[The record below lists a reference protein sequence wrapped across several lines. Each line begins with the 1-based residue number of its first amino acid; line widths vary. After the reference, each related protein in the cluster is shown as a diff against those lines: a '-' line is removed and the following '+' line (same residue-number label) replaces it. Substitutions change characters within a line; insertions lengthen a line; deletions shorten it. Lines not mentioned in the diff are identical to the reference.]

1 MKFLF
6 DLFPVILF
14 FIVYKIADG
23 HQDAA
28 HALAVQYMGGLISG
42 GNVTPDQAPIML
54 ASAVGIVATVLQILY
69 LLARGRKVDGML
81 WLSLGVI
88 VVTGGATIYFHDENF
103 IKWKPTILY
112 WAFALALFVAQVGF
126 RNNLM
131 RKVMEA
137 QIKLPDA
144 VWAKV
149 GYAWMTFF
157 AAIGVLNLVMAF
169 IVFKG
174 NTGAWVNFKLFG
186 ITGIFFAF
194 IVAQTLMLSKHMEI
208 DDQEQPQGH
217 GKGDA

>member
-14 FIVYKIADG
+14 FIAYKLGMSRPEAA
-23 HQDAA
+23 QALAA
-28 HALAVQYMGGLISG
+28 HYLGGIVAGGAV
-42 GNVTPDQAPIML
+42 TADQAPIMIATAL
-54 ASAVGIVATVLQILY
+54 AIVATVLQIGY
-69 LLARGRKVDGML
+69 LLVRGRKVDGML

-112 WAFALALFVAQVGF
+112 WAFALALLIAQVGF
-126 RNNLM
+126 KNNLM

-144 VWAKV
+144 VWARV
-149 GYAWMTFF
+149 GYAWMAFF
-157 AAIGVLNLVMAF
+157 AAMGVLNLLMAF

-174 NTGAWVNFKLFG
+174 DTGAWVSFKLFG
-186 ITGIFFAF
+186 FTGIFFAF
-194 IVAQTLMLSKHMEI
+194 VVIQTLMLAKHI
-208 DDQEQPQGH
+208 QE
-217 GKGDA
+217 DA

>member
-14 FIVYKIADG
+14 FIVYKFADG
-23 HQDAA
+23 HQEAA
-28 HALAVQYMGGLISG
+28 HALALQYMGGLISG
-42 GNVTPDQAPIML
+42 GNVSAEQAPIML
-54 ASAVGIVATVLQILY
+54 ASAVGIIATILQILY

-88 VVTGGATIYFHDENF
+88 VVTGGATIYFHDQTF
-103 IKWKPTILY
+103 IMWKPTILY

-126 RNNLM
+126 GNNLM

-137 QIKLPDA
+137 QIRLPDG
-144 VWAKV
+144 VWTKV

-157 AAIGVLNLVMAF
+157 AALGVLNLVMAF

-194 IVAQTLMLSKHMEI
+194 IVIQTLMLSKYIEE
-208 DDQEQPQGH
+208 QEQPQGH

>member
-6 DLFPVILF
+6 DLLPVILF
-14 FIVYKIADG
+14 FIVYKFADG
-23 HQDAA
+23 HQEAA
-28 HALAVQYMGGLISG
+28 HALAVQTMGGLISG
-42 GNVTPDQAPIML
+42 GSVTAEQSPIML
-54 ASAVGIVATVLQILY
+54 ATLVGIVATVLQILY

-88 VVTGGATIYFHDENF
+88 LVTGGATIYFHDQTF
-103 IKWKPTILY
+103 IMWKPTILY

-137 QIKLPDA
+137 QIRLPDA
-144 VWAKV
+144 VWARV
-149 GYAWMTFF
+149 GYAWMGFF

-169 IVFKG
+169 VVFKG

-194 IVAQTLMLSKHMEI
+194 IVVQTLMLSKYIEEH
-208 DDQEQPQGH
+208 EQPQG
-217 GKGDA
+217 KGDA

>member
-14 FIVYKIADG
+14 FIVYKFADG
-23 HQDAA
+23 HQEAA

-42 GNVTPDQAPIML
+42 GNITPEQAPIML
-54 ASAVGIVATVLQILY
+54 ASFVGIVATVLQILY

-88 VVTGGATIYFHDENF
+88 VVTGGATIYFHDQTF
-103 IKWKPTILY
+103 IMWKPTILY
-112 WAFALALFVAQVGF
+112 WVFALALFVAQVGF

-137 QIKLPDA
+137 QIRLPDA
-144 VWAKV
+144 VWARV

-174 NTGAWVNFKLFG
+174 NTSAWVNFKLFG

-194 IVAQTLMLSKHMEI
+194 IIVQTLMLSKYIE
-208 DDQEQPQGH
+208 DQEQPGH

>member
-6 DLFPVILF
+6 DLLPVILF
-14 FIVYKIADG
+14 FIVYKFADG
-23 HQDAA
+23 HQEAA

-42 GNVTPDQAPIML
+42 GNVTPEQAPIML
-54 ASAVGIVATVLQILY
+54 ASLVGIVATVLQILY

-81 WLSLGVI
+81 WMSLGVI
-88 VVTGGATIYFHDENF
+88 VVTGGATIYFHDESF

-112 WAFALALFVAQVGF
+112 WVFALALFVAQVGF

-137 QIKLPDA
+137 QIRLPDA

-194 IVAQTLMLSKHMEI
+194 IIVQTLMLSKYIE
-208 DDQEQPQGH
+208 DQEQPGR

>member
-14 FIVYKIADG
+14 FVVFKLGEG
-23 HQDAA
+23 HQEAA
-28 HALAVQYMGGLISG
+28 HALALQYMGGLING
-42 GNVTPDQAPIML
+42 GNVTPEQSPIML
-54 ASAVGIVATVLQILY
+54 ATAVGIVATVLQIVY

-88 VVTGGATIYFHDENF
+88 TVMGGATIYFHDQTF
-103 IKWKPTILY
+103 ILWKPTILY

-137 QIKLPDA
+137 QIKLPDS
-144 VWAKV
+144 VWNRV
-149 GYAWMTFF
+149 GFAWMAFF
-157 AAIGVLNLVMAF
+157 AAMGVLNLVMAF

-174 NTGAWVNFKLFG
+174 NTSAWVSFKLFG
-186 ITGIFFAF
+186 FTGIFFAF
-194 IVAQTLMLSKHMEI
+194 VVVQTLLLSKHMEA
-208 DDQEQPQGH
+208 QEQEQ
-217 GKGDA
+217 GDA

>member
-14 FIVYKIADG
+14 FIVYKFADG
-23 HQDAA
+23 HQEAA
-28 HALAVQYMGGLISG
+28 HALALQYMGGLISG
-42 GNVTPDQAPIML
+42 GNMSADQSPIML
-54 ASAVGIVATVLQILY
+54 ASMVGIIATVLQILY

-88 VVTGGATIYFHDENF
+88 VVTGGATIYFHDQTF
-103 IKWKPTILY
+103 IMWKPTILY

-131 RKVMEA
+131 RKVMEV
-137 QIKLPDA
+137 QIRLPDP

-157 AAIGVLNLVMAF
+157 AALGVLNLVMAF

-194 IVAQTLMLSKHMEI
+194 IVIQTLMLSKYIEE
-208 DDQEQPQGH
+208 QEQPQGH

>member
-14 FIVYKIADG
+14 FIVYKFADG
-23 HQDAA
+23 HQEAA

-54 ASAVGIVATVLQILY
+54 ASAIGIVATVLQILY

-88 VVTGGATIYFHDENF
+88 VVTGGATIYFHDQTF
-103 IKWKPTILY
+103 IMWKPTILY
-112 WAFALALFVAQVGF
+112 WVFALALFVAQVGF

-137 QIKLPDA
+137 QIRLPDA
-144 VWAKV
+144 VWARV

-174 NTGAWVNFKLFG
+174 NTSAWVNFKLFG

-194 IVAQTLMLSKHMEI
+194 IIVQTLMLSKYIE
-208 DDQEQPQGH
+208 DQEQPGH

>member
-14 FIVYKIADG
+14 FVVYKLGAGD
-23 HQDAA
+23 QAAA
-28 HALAVQYMGGLISG
+28 HALAVQTMGGLISG
-42 GNVTPDQAPIML
+42 GNVSPEQSPIML
-54 ASAVGIVATVLQILY
+54 ATAVGIIATILQIGY
-69 LLARGRKVDGML
+69 LLARGKKVDGTL

-112 WAFALALFVAQVGF
+112 WVFALALFVAQFGF

-137 QIKLPDA
+137 QIKLPDS
-144 VWAKV
+144 VWQRV
-149 GYAWMTFF
+149 GLAWMGFF
-157 AAIGVLNLVMAF
+157 AAMGVLNLVMAF

-174 NTGAWVNFKLFG
+174 NTSAWVSFKLFG
-186 ITGIFFAF
+186 FTAIFFAF
-194 IVAQTLMLSKHMEI
+194 VIVQTLMLSKHI
-208 DDQEQPQGH
+208 QEQE
-217 GKGDA
+217 DAS

>member
-14 FIVYKIADG
+14 FIVYKFADG
-23 HQDAA
+23 HQEAA
-28 HALAVQYMGGLISG
+28 HSLAVQYMGGLISG
-42 GNVTPDQAPIML
+42 GDLATDQAPIML

-81 WLSLGVI
+81 WLSLAVI
-88 VVTGGATIYFHDENF
+88 AIMGGATIYFHDETF

-137 QIKLPDA
+137 QIRLPDA
-144 VWAKV
+144 VWSRV

-186 ITGIFFAF
+186 ITGIFFVF
-194 IVAQTLMLSKHMEI
+194 IIAQTLMLSKYMDEH
-208 DDQEQPQGH
+208 EQPQGQ

>member
-14 FIVYKIADG
+14 FIVYKFADG
-23 HQDAA
+23 HQEAA
-28 HALAVQYMGGLISG
+28 HALAVQTMGGLVSG

-54 ASAVGIVATVLQILY
+54 ATLVGIVATVLQILY

-88 VVTGGATIYFHDENF
+88 LVTGGATIYFHDQTF
-103 IKWKPTILY
+103 IMWKPTILY
-112 WAFALALFVAQVGF
+112 WVFALALFVAQVGF

-137 QIKLPDA
+137 QIRLPDA

-194 IVAQTLMLSKHMEI
+194 IVVQTLMLSKYIE
-208 DDQEQPQGH
+208 DQEQPGH